1 VKAMDW
7 RQLVL
12 VALLGF
18 GLGSWL
24 AWVWQA
30 NSYDK
35 QLADQAAA
43 HAIDREAAAAA
54 AIDRLEFEQTE
65 RRALEDRLQ
74 AVDHTHYKELHDAQL
89 AQTRLRDR
97 LATADVRLSVL
108 LASPAQGRDCGVS
121 AATGAAGVDH
131 GSQRAELDPA
141 HARRIVSITQ
151 DGDQG
156 LIALKACQAYVREIA
171 R

>member
-1 VKAMDW
+1 MKAMDW
-7 RQLVL
+7 RLLVL

-24 AWVWQA
+24 TWGWQA

-43 HAIDREAAAAA
+43 HATDRETAAAV

-74 AVDHTHYKELHDAQL
+74 AIDETHYKELRDAQQ
-89 AQTRLRDR
+89 AQARLRDR

-108 LASPAQGRDCGVS
+108 LANPAQGRDFGVS
-121 AATGAAGVDH
+121 ATTGAAGVVH
-131 GSQRAELDPA
+131 GSQRAKLDPA

-156 LIALKACQAYVREIA
+156 LIALKACQAYVREIT

>member
-1 VKAMDW
+1 MDW
-7 RQLVL
+7 RLLVL

-24 AWVWQA
+24 AWGWQA
-30 NSYDK
+30 NRYDK
-35 QLADQAAA
+35 QLADQAAL
-43 HAIDREAAAAA
+43 HATDREAAAVA

-65 RRALEDRLQ
+65 RRALENRLQ
-74 AVDHTHYKELHDAQL
+74 AIDETHYKELRDEQQAK
-89 AQTRLRDR
+89 ARLRYR

-108 LASPAQGRDCGVS
+108 LANPTQGRDCGVS
-121 AATGAAGVDH
+121 GATGTAGVVH